1 MNEAKHERFLKVV
14 EKRMEVIINDFQ
26 KLGNCSAR
34 TSYDY
39 SEKEVEQITAEL
51 ERQIANLK
59 ERFAGKKA
67 FSLATSGD
75 ETAYTESIDCRID

>member
-39 SEKEVEQITAEL
+39 SEIEVEQITAEL